1 LVALTWDLTTETV
14 PDWMADDDD
23 AAWAMRA
30 RTDRAAFGVL
40 YDRYV
45 DRIYAYCRR
54 RLQTQEAA
62 EDATSQTFLKALG
75 AIARYQPEAGT
86 FRAWIFTIANRV
98 VIDSY
103 RREKSAAS
111 LDGIGDVRDLESG
124 PEHVALDREA
134 SRELYAL
141 VDRLP
146 EEQANLIQLR
156 LAGLTDR
163 EIAGVLGR
171 SYGAIRV
178 AQHRAIK
185 RLQELA
191 TNASATK
198 RTRQ

>member
-1 LVALTWDLTTETV
+1 MELTWDLTTETV
-14 PDWMADDDD
+14 PDWTVDDDD
-23 AAWAMRA
+23 AAWALRA
-30 RTDRAAFGVL
+30 RSDRAAFGVL

-62 EDATSQTFLKALG
+62 EDATSQTFLKALA
-75 AIARYQPEAGT
+75 AIPRYRLEAGS
-86 FRAWIFTIANRV
+86 FRAWLFTIANRV
-98 VIDSY
+98 VIDGF
-103 RREKSAAS
+103 RRGKPEAPLEGAAE
-111 LDGIGDVRDLESG
+111 VRDPEPG
-124 PEHVALDREA
+124 PERQAIERETG
-134 SRELYAL
+134 RELYAL

-146 EEQANLIQLR
+146 DEQANLIQLR

-163 EIAGVLGR
+163 QIAGVLGR

-191 TNASATK
+191 KDGSATK
-198 RTRQ
+198 RTRP

>member
-1 LVALTWDLTTETV
+1 MELTWDLTTETV
-14 PDWMADDDD
+14 PDWTVDDDD
-23 AAWAMRA
+23 AAWALRA
-30 RTDRAAFGVL
+30 RSDRAAFGVL

-45 DRIYAYCRR
+45 DRIYSYCRR

-62 EDATSQTFLKALG
+62 EDATSQTFLKALA
-75 AIARYQPEAGT
+75 AIPRYRPEAGS
-86 FRAWIFTIANRV
+86 FRAWLFTIASRV
-98 VIDSY
+98 VIDSF
-103 RREKSAAS
+103 RRGKPVAPLEGAAE
-111 LDGIGDVRDLESG
+111 VRDPEPG
-124 PEHVALDREA
+124 PEHQAIEREA

-146 EEQANLIQLR
+146 DEQANLIQLR

-163 EIAGVLGR
+163 EIAEVLGR

-191 TNASATK
+191 MGDSATR

>member
-14 PDWMADDDD
+14 PGWMADDDD

-103 RREKSAAS
+103 RREKPAAS
-111 LDGIGDVRDLESG
+111 LDGIGDVRDPESG

>member
-1 LVALTWDLTTETV
+1 VALTWDLTTEVV

-30 RTDRAAFGVL
+30 RTDRAAFGLL

-75 AIARYQPEAGT
+75 AIARYRPEAGT

-98 VIDSY
+98 VIDGY
-103 RREKSAAS
+103 RREKPAAP
-111 LDGIGDVRDLESG
+111 LDGIGEVQDSEPG
-124 PEHVALDREA
+124 PEHVAIDREA

-163 EIAGVLGR
+163 EIAEVLGR

>member
-1 LVALTWDLTTETV
+1 VALTWDLTTEVV

-30 RTDRAAFGVL
+30 RTDRAAFGLL

-75 AIARYQPEAGT
+75 AIARYRPEAGT

-98 VIDSY
+98 VIDGY
-103 RREKSAAS
+103 RREKPAAP
-111 LDGIGDVRDLESG
+111 LDGIGEVQDSEPG
-124 PEHVALDREA
+124 PEHVAIDREA

-163 EIAGVLGR
+163 EIAEVLGR

-191 TNASATK
+191 QDGSTTK

>member
-1 LVALTWDLTTETV
+1 VALTWDRTTDAV
-14 PDWMADDDD
+14 PDGMADEDD
-23 AAWAMRA
+23 AVWAVRA
-30 RTDRAAFGVL
+30 RADRAAFGVL

-62 EDATSQTFLKALG
+62 EDATSQTFLKALA
-75 AIARYQPEAGT
+75 AIPRYRPEAGS
-86 FRAWIFTIANRV
+86 FRAWLFTIANRV
-98 VIDSY
+98 VIDGF
-103 RREKSAAS
+103 RRGKPTTA
-111 LDGIGDVRDLESG
+111 LDDAVEVRDPDPR
-124 PEHVALDREA
+124 PERVAIERET

-141 VDRLP
+141 VERLP
-146 EEQANLIQLR
+146 DEQANLIQLR

-163 EIAGVLGR
+163 EIAEVLAS

-191 TNASATK
+191 TNASAM
-198 RTRQ
+198 RGTRP

>member
-1 LVALTWDLTTETV
+1 LVALTWDRITEAV

-30 RTDRAAFGVL
+30 RSDRAAFGVL

-75 AIARYQPEAGT
+75 AIARYQPGAGT

-103 RREKSAAS
+103 RREKPATP
-111 LDGIGDVRDLESG
+111 LDGIGEVQDPESG
-124 PEHVALDREA
+124 PERVAIDREA

-146 EEQANLIQLR
+146 DEQANLIQLR

-163 EIAGVLGR
+163 EIAEVLGR

-191 TNASATK
+191 RNGSATK